1 LRQRRE
7 TTVTKE
13 QHVGRRNF
21 LERRQELEA
30 YRESQYELARC
41 ANDPDRAPVKKAI
54 ARVLR
59 ELEKKK
65 TFAR

>member
-1 LRQRRE
+1 M
-7 TTVTKE
+7 TK
-13 QHVGRRNF
+13 QQYAGRTNF
-21 LERRQELEA
+21 LARRKELEA